1 MKEKNKNANGGI
13 TLIALIITIVIML
26 VLVGVSINIAINAG
40 LFNSAGKASKE
51 YKTAQEKE
59 QNILSQITVN
69 GNPISDYVP
78 LQQIEAG
85 ERATFNS
92 LYGSVVVPAGFT
104 VSKIPSEQNVEDGL
118 VIYDIPEG
126 EMVDWNNT
134 DSVQTK
140 YNQFVYVPIGNF
152 YVGRYEVGCEE
163 ERTDTTVDL
172 NTPLLKRDL
181 FPYNYVTYE
190 EAKNLCEDM
199 YPKLNIGLCS
209 VEELQDIDEFMS
221 NKTGLN
227 IIAENPYGSR
237 GTKLYL
243 PLGNFANKE
252 FTVNRGKVAVWNS
265 TSELVYSPYYPET
278 PYTVGT
284 SRIYFEVSETRAYK
298 KEQDKSILL
307 STGAVDQFS
316 INNIFDLYG
325 NLSEYVDIN
334 DNQGFGFFNSTY
346 WWCSDGFAVCSYPG
360 AYSERLKYI
369 GMGFRPVIHL
379 D

>member
-59 QNILSQITVN
+59 QDILSQITVN

-85 ERATFNS
+85 KRATFNS

-104 VSKIPSEQNVEDGL
+104 VSKIPSEQNVDDGL

-126 EMVDWNNT
+126 EIVDWNNT

-140 YNQFVYVPIGNF
+140 YNQFVYVPTGNF

-163 ERTDTTVDL
+163 ERTETTVDL
-172 NTPLLKRDL
+172 KTPFLKRDL
-181 FPYNYVTYE
+181 YPYNYVTYQ
-190 EAKNLCEDM
+190 EASSLCKAM
-199 YPKLNIGLCS
+199 YPNLDIEVCS
-209 VEELQDIDEFMS
+209 VEEVQDIDEFMS

-227 IIAENPYGSR
+227 KIAKEPHRINDGEY
-237 GTKLYL
+237 YNF
-243 PLGNFANKE
+243 GNFKHNA
-252 FTVNRGKVAVWNS
+252 FIVRRGKIARWNM
-265 TSELVYSPYYPET
+265 TNGAYSPYYSES
-278 PYTVGT
+278 PYTVGIT
-284 SRIYFEVSETRAYK
+284 GFYK
-298 KEQDKSILL
+298 EITPENPPLIKFDGEIALL
-307 STGAVDQFS
+307 STGAVDEFE

-325 NLSEYVDIN
+325 NLSELLKDDLN
-334 DNQGFGFFNSTY
+334 NSSLLSLSFEASSISHY
-346 WWCSDGFAVCSYPG
+346 ISNGSFS
-360 AYSERLKYI
+360 RYI
-369 GMGFRPVIHL
+369 GAGFRPVIHL

>member
-1 MKEKNKNANGGI
+1 MKEKNKNANAGI

-59 QNILSQITVN
+59 QGILNQITVN

-104 VSKIPSEQNVEDGL
+104 VSKITSEQNVEDGL

-126 EMVDWNNT
+126 EIVDWDNT

-140 YNQFVYVPIGNF
+140 YNQFVYVPTGNF

-163 ERTDTTVDL
+163 ERTETTVDL
-172 NTPLLKRDL
+172 KTPFLKRDL
-181 FPYNYVTYE
+181 YPYNYVTYQ
-190 EAKNLCEDM
+190 EASSLCKAM
-199 YPKLNIGLCS
+199 YPNLDIEVCS
-209 VEELQDIDEFMS
+209 VEEVQDIDEFMS

-227 IIAENPYGSR
+227 RISKGPYNRNGANYSE
-237 GTKLYL
+237 
-243 PLGNFANKE
+243 LGNSKYNT
-252 FTVNRGKVAVWNS
+252 FTVTRGKIAMWNDVKG
-265 TSELVYSPYYPET
+265 VYSPYYSESPFTTGTTGFYRKIITPEN
-278 PYTVGT
+278 PPMVKFDGE
-284 SRIYFEVSETRAYK
+284 IA
-298 KEQDKSILL
+298 LL
-307 STGAVDQFS
+307 STGAVDEFE

-325 NLSEYVDIN
+325 NLCELLNDGENTDLILSLSFEVD
-334 DNQGFGFFNSTY
+334 
-346 WWCSDGFAVCSYPG
+346 SYCHYIAG
-360 AYSERLKYI
+360 NNFSRYI
-369 GMGFRPVIHL
+369 GAGFRPVIHL